1 MFTHKSL
8 CPITGLEILP
18 YKKPD
23 ESFRGIQYFIPSI
36 SDNLLVS
43 IAENVLQNS
52 DLRSEMIE
60 NREKFTKNLRMVS
73 KLRQE
78 IFVSSG
84 NWWLFL
90 K

>member
-52 DLRSEMIE
+52 ELRSEMIE